1 MPKKLIDLRSDTVT
15 RPSSGMRKAMA
26 NAVVGDDVFGDDPT
40 VKILEAKIARLFGRE
55 AALFVPS
62 GTMANQISLR
72 AWTRP
77 GDEVLCEADA
87 HILHYEMGA
96 AGALA
101 GVQLRPLQGEHGILS
116 AEQVKAAIRPK
127 DGHQL
132 PTTLVALENSHNR
145 AGGTVY
151 PLQAIKD
158 ISKVARAKGLK
169 VYLDGARIWNA
180 SAASGVPLK
189 EYARNFNSVSACFSK
204 GLGCPIGSIVI
215 GDKEFVARAR
225 VFRRMY
231 GGAMRQV
238 GILAACSL
246 YALKHNLPRLH
257 EDHAKARLLAEGLAD
272 LPGIDLD
279 LSTVQ
284 TNIVVFDVSGTGRTP
299 EVLTERLA
307 RANVLV
313 VPFGTTRLRAVC
325 HLDVNRDDILSALR
339 VFQGVFR
346 KTR

>member
-15 RPSSGMRKAMA
+15 RPSPGMRRAMA

-40 VKILEAKIARLFGRE
+40 VKKLEAKVARLFGRE

-77 GDEVLCEADA
+77 GDEVICEADA

-101 GVQLRPLQGEHGILS
+101 GVQLRPLPGVRGILS
-116 AEQVKAAIRPK
+116 PEQVKAAIRPR

-132 PTTLVALENSHNR
+132 TTTLVALENTHNR

-151 PLQAIKD
+151 PLEVIRD
-158 ISKVARAKGLK
+158 ISKAARAKGLRM
-169 VYLDGARIWNA
+169 YLDGARIWNA

-189 EYARNFNSVSACFSK
+189 EYARHFNSVSACFSK
-204 GLGCPIGSIVI
+204 GLGCPIGSMVI

-238 GILAACSL
+238 GVLAACAL
-246 YALKHNLPRLH
+246 YALKHNLPRLA
-257 EDHAKARLLAEGLAD
+257 EDHVKARVLAQGLAE

-284 TNIVVFDVSGTGRTP
+284 TNIVVFDISQTGKTP
-299 EVLTERLA
+299 DALCERLA
-307 RANVLV
+307 REGVLV
-313 VPFGTTRLRAVC
+313 VPFGATRLRAIA
-325 HLDVNRDDILSALR
+325 HMDVSRNDILSALVAFR
-339 VFQGVFR
+339 KVFR
-346 KTR
+346 

>member
-1 MPKKLIDLRSDTVT
+1 MPRKVIDLRSDTVT
-15 RPSSGMRKAMA
+15 RPSPGMRRAMA

-40 VKILEAKIARLFGRE
+40 VKKLEAKVARLFGRE

-77 GDEVLCEADA
+77 GDEVICEADA

-101 GVQLRPLQGEHGILS
+101 GVQLRPLQGVRGILS
-116 AEQVKAAIRPK
+116 SEQVKAAIRPR

-132 PTTLVALENSHNR
+132 FTTLVALENTHNR
-145 AGGTVY
+145 AGGTIY
-151 PLQAIKD
+151 PLEVIKD
-158 ISKVARAKGLK
+158 IAKAAWAKGLRM
-169 VYLDGARIWNA
+169 YLDGARIWNA

-189 EYARNFNSVSACFSK
+189 EYAKHFNSLSACLSK
-204 GLGCPIGSIVI
+204 GLGCPIGSLVI
-215 GDKEFVARAR
+215 GDKEFVARER

-238 GILAACSL
+238 GVLAACGL
-246 YALKHNLPRLH
+246 YALKHNLHRLP
-257 EDHAKARLLAEGLAD
+257 EDHAKARLLAEGLAE
-272 LPGIDLD
+272 LSGIDLD

-284 TNIVVFDVSGTGRTP
+284 TNIVVFDITRTGKTP
-299 EVLTERLA
+299 EVLCERLA
-307 RANVLV
+307 REGVLV
-313 VPFGTTRLRAVC
+313 VPFGATRLRAIA
-325 HLDVNRDDILSALR
+325 HLDVNKNDILSALR
-339 VFQGVFR
+339 AFR
-346 KTR
+346 KVFK